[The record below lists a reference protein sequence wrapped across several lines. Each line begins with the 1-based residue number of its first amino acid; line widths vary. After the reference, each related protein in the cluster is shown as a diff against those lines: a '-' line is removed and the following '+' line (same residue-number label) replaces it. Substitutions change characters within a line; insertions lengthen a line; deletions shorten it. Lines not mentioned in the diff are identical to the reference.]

1 MNKIEEINKS
11 VEVAPATESGRR
23 TKAAA
28 VEVPVST
35 FPVYGAE
42 AVGFSKNTITPRSG
56 SEFLLEVAVNELK
69 DYGFELASVTHAS
82 LKFNQEYIQSKLV
95 EKIPVIQAIKFVNGE
110 LIGVLDKHVFLKS
123 AAKADLIDASCSGLN
138 AHIDY
143 EAIPKVL
150 FSLTMEP
157 KIYVMENDFIVKLN
171 PNVIAINF
179 LLKEMIVSTDV
190 TISKESLNTVRNQI
204 LKTVKI
210 NSSISKKHLN
220 IAVQFV
226 NVDHLPDTV
235 YLNVFEECLVAV
247 NTQLT
252 TDLFAIKANK
262 QLKKMDQTAQ
272 CIFASSGDLLKNATK
287 GDDISKCLVKPKAAL
302 SYVPI
307 IKLSDTYLHPALTGK
322 TFDPVTV
329 EKKCDDAII
338 KEVFKPIINDKPVT
352 IKSIDTDNLFLVPDV
367 FKMLQHTMLKWMK
380 PIKVGGELSN
390 IQPRPLVTPTI
401 RVNMSVNNSLI
412 CAIFT
417 I

>member
-11 VEVAPATESGRR
+11 VETPVVESGKR

-35 FPVYGAE
+35 FPVYGNDV
-42 AVGFSKNTITPRSG
+42 VGFSKNTITPRSG
-56 SEFLLEVAVNELK
+56 SEFLLELTDEDKKN
-69 DYGFELASVTHAS
+69 YGFELGLVTHAS
-82 LKFNQEYIQSKLV
+82 FKFDKDYIESKLV
-95 EKIPVIQAIKFVNGE
+95 EKIPIIIGIKLVNGE
-110 LIGVLDKHVFLKS
+110 LIGILNKS
-123 AAKADLIDASCSGLN
+123 LFIKDAPKIDLMDASCNGLN

-150 FSLTMEP
+150 FSLTTEP
-157 KIYVMENDFIVKLN
+157 KIFVMENNFIVKLN
-171 PNVIAINF
+171 PNIVAVNF
-179 LLKEMIVSTDV
+179 LLKDMIISTDV
-190 TISKESLNTVRNQI
+190 TISKENLNITKNQI
-204 LKTVKI
+204 LKTMKI
-210 NSSISKKHLN
+210 NSAIGKKHLN
-220 IAVQFV
+220 VAIQLM
-226 NVDHLPDTV
+226 NVDHLPDSI
-235 YLNVFEECLVAV
+235 YLNISEDCLVAV

-262 QLKKMDQTAQ
+262 ELKKMDQTSQ
-272 CIFASSGDLLKNATK
+272 CIFAPAGDLLRNATK
-287 GDDISKCLVKPKAAL
+287 GDDISRCLVKPKAAL

-322 TFDPVTV
+322 TFEPVTV
-329 EKKCDDAII
+329 EKKCDDNII

-352 IKSIDTDNLFLVPDV
+352 IKSLDTNSLFLVPDV
-367 FKMLQHTMLKWMK
+367 FKMLQYTMLKWMN
-380 PIKVGGELSN
+380 PIMVGGEVTH
-390 IQPRPLVTPTI
+390 IQPTAIITPSI